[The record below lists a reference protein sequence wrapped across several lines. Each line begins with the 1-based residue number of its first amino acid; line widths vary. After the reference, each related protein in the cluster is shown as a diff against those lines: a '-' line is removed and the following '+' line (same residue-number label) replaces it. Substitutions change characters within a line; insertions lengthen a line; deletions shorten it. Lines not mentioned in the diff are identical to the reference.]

1 MAGIFSLITNMAY
14 FFKKMIFFLL
24 KSLHLYFGSLGC
36 YVPVTLKKKGD
47 KIYITAIQEEI
58 KTFYT
63 FYFFFFFLGDRV
75 VAEVGA
81 STESVSEGRIFQRVQ
96 LICSAPF

>member
-1 MAGIFSLITNMAY
+1 M
-14 FFKKMIFFLL
+14 
-24 KSLHLYFGSLGC
+24 
-36 YVPVTLKKKGD
+36 PVTLKKKGD

-63 FYFFFFFLGDRV
+63 FYFFFFFSLSDRV